1 MTWLSDHSWLAAAA
15 FWALLVGA
23 SWGSLGYGWLR
34 RRKRRGDDD
43 Q

>member
-1 MTWLSDHSWLAAAA
+1 MTWLTDHSWLGAAV
-15 FWALLVGA
+15 FWVLLIGW

-34 RRKRRGDDD
+34 RWKRRGGRD